1 METLHLF
8 LLQIQCIAILFTLW
22 KIRQWLLE
30 LEKRQN
36 LYYEGYQTLFKLFEV
51 YSEGNREIVK
61 LLEDH
66 NYKIVGLNERL
77 KNTEECYIILKN
89 RFNNSEIV
97 YTGGCDPAN
106 GNVSIIKTIKENEQE
121 TQKENI

>member
-1 METLHLF
+1 MNTVEIILIILEIQFVTLLALF
-8 LLQIQCIAILFTLW
+8 I
-22 KIRQWLLE
+22 KIKYE
-30 LEKRQN
+30 VKDIEHKQN

-106 GNVSIIKTIKENEQE
+106 GSVSIIKTIKENEQE
-121 TQKENI
+121 KGK